1 LRASTGGVSKES
13 RGFIIMLGAISALA
27 PLGTDVM
34 LPALP
39 IMALALHTSD
49 GMIQATVGAFI
60 LAFALG
66 QLLVGPL
73 CDRYGRRPVLAVGLG
88 IFTLAGFACA
98 GATDARLLVAA
109 RFVQGIGACAGQV
122 VGRAIIRDVFVER
135 KEAATMQAYASAIS
149 GVVPM
154 LAPLL
159 GVALLPLGWRAIYAA
174 LVASG
179 ALLLGVTA
187 VWLPET
193 LPTWI
198 DGAEIGNV
206 FERYRRF
213 IALPRS
219 LSLCALVA
227 FSFAGLFAFI
237 SGSPF
242 VLVRELGLS
251 NTAYAVAFAISSG
264 SILAGSWLAGTLAH
278 RLGAERLLSMA
289 CAGLALAGAAAFAL
303 NILAPH
309 APSAWQF
316 VAVMAIYGFTFGILI
331 PGAFA
336 AGMEPAGD
344 MAGIAAGLLGATQM
358 LGGSIGSAINGS
370 LPFRPNVDVGFTV
383 GIAGIGVA
391 AAYIWSIRAARLA
404 SRPPRQLPV

>member
-1 LRASTGGVSKES
+1 MPRVRTGGVSPAS
-13 RGFIIMLGAISALA
+13 GGFIIMLSAISALA
-27 PLGTDVM
+27 PLGTDII

-39 IMALALHTSD
+39 IMALVLHTSD
-49 GMIQATVGAFI
+49 GMIQATLGAFI

-66 QLLVGPL
+66 QLIVGPL
-73 CDRYGRRPVLAVGLG
+73 SDHYGRRPVLAVGLG
-88 IFTLAGFACA
+88 IFTVAGIACA

-135 KEAATMQAYASAIS
+135 TQAAKMQAYASAIS
-149 GVVPM
+149 AVVPM

-159 GVALLPLGWRAIYAA
+159 GVALLALGWRAIYAT
-174 LVASG
+174 LVAGG

-187 VWLPET
+187 RWLPET
-193 LPTWI
+193 VPTRS
-198 DGAEIGNV
+198 DGVEISHV

-264 SILAGSWLAGTLAH
+264 SMLAGMLAN
-278 RLGAERLLSMA
+278 RLGAERLLSVA
-289 CAGLALAGAAAFAL
+289 CAGSALAGTAAFAL
-303 NILAPH
+303 NVLVPH

-316 VAVMAIYGFTFGILI
+316 VAVMATYAFSFGLLV

-344 MAGIAAGLLGATQM
+344 MAGVAAGLLGASQM

-370 LPFRPNVDVGFTV
+370 LPFRANVDVGLSV

-391 AAYIWSIRAARLA
+391 AAYLWSVRAARLA
-404 SRPPRQLPV
+404 TKPPWQLSV